1 MPAPALE
8 HPAPRVR
15 RAEALLD
22 RGIQLRVAGRHR
34 EAEKVLVRA
43 QVAAERAYGKRS
55 LELRYVLNARGIICK
70 YLARWTLGFTLYR
83 RALRLAEAA
92 GDVVLQAA
100 LEHNLAGLYH
110 ARGQYARGEPH
121 ARRAVELRTRARG
134 TAHMLAQDR
143 AALAALLEPQ
153 GKLDE
158 AERLLGG
165 ALKVFT
171 RQRDWYE
178 LGVNESNLAA
188 VMFARGKRDEAA
200 RLYRRSLRHK
210 RRSIGPDHPETA
222 ITLHNLGMV
231 VCSSKRTEARRL
243 LAAALLIFERSFG
256 RRHPTT
262 RACREN
268 LATLDHA

>member
-1 MPAPALE
+1 MAIALE
-8 HPAPRVR
+8 HPEHRVR

-22 RGIQLRVAGRHR
+22 RGNQLRVAGRHR
-34 EAEKVLVRA
+34 KAAKVLVRA
-43 QVAAERAYGKRS
+43 QAAAERAYGKRS
-55 LELRYVLNARGIICK
+55 LELRDFLNARGIICK

-92 GDVVLQAA
+92 GDFVMQASI
-100 LEHNLAGLYH
+100 EHNLAGLYH

-121 ARRAVELRTRARG
+121 ARRAVELRKRARG
-134 TAHMLAQDR
+134 TAHELAQER

-158 AERLLGG
+158 AERLFGG
-165 ALKVFT
+165 ALKVFA
-171 RQRDWYE
+171 RHRDWYE
-178 LGVNESNLAA
+178 LGVNESNLATL
-188 VMFARGKRDEAA
+188 MFARGKLDEAE

-210 RRSIGPDHPETA
+210 RRSIGPDHPDTA

-231 VCSSKRTEARRL
+231 VCCGKRAEARRH
-243 LAAALLIFERSFG
+243 LAAALLIFERTLG

-262 RACREN
+262 RASREN
-268 LATLDHA
+268 LAALDHS